1 MLLGSKDFISK
12 AREYRKILGGGMR
25 QVGVIAAMAR
35 KALDNRNELLYD
47 HNKASKV
54 YKILKNEFE
63 NQDFISKLTYQG
75 TNMVFL
81 EINNQFKPELL
92 LDELYN
98 NSIIAGLIN
107 ENTVRL
113 VFHKDIND
121 TDLETISDKILYS
134 SSKFSKF

>member
-1 MLLGSKDFISK
+1 
-12 AREYRKILGGGMR
+12 
-25 QVGVIAAMAR
+25 
-35 KALDNRNELLYD
+35 
-47 HNKASKV
+47 
-54 YKILKNEFE
+54 
-63 NQDFISKLTYQG
+63 
-75 TNMVFL
+75 MVFI
-81 EINNQFKPELL
+81 EINNQFKPELF